1 MIVFFIL
8 FISEPFYRVCKRDEK
23 GKVISCV
30 NESWDPNSAQIPC
43 QYLPI
48 QFVECIT
55 HSFDKFQ
62 NEFENG
68 TIPIDGCPKGHRSE
82 TEFGTAICHPLQGI
96 YCIGEQYWMNTT
108 YPCYESGDYS
118 IVTSILLSFLLG
130 MLGADRFYLGYYF
143 LGFLKLFTLGGIFVW
158 WILDFLLLV
167 LGQWG
172 PNNGTYSIDY

>member
-1 MIVFFIL
+1 MFLFIL
-8 FISEPFYRVCKRDEK
+8 LLSRKPEYRVCNRDKE
-23 GKVISCV
+23 GRVVSCE
-30 NESWDPNSAQIPC
+30 NKSWNPNNAQIPC

-62 NEFENG
+62 KEFVNG
-68 TIPIDGCPKGHRSE
+68 TLPLDGCPKGHQSE
-82 TEFGTAICHPLQGI
+82 TIFGTAVCHPLEGI
-96 YCIGEQYWMNTT
+96 YCIGEQYWINTT
-108 YPCYESGDYS
+108 YPCYESGTYS
-118 IVTSILLSFLLG
+118 IVTSFLLSFLLG
-130 MLGADRFYLGYYF
+130 ILGADRFYLGYYF

-172 PNNGTYSIDY
+172 PYDGTYSINY